1 MASPAGGI
9 VKGGAGDSG
18 GASLQPP
25 GAGESGRGPVFPSE
39 AWDRLVQ
46 FETHLKAIERFF
58 NLENHP
64 ARSSGPIAFQDNLA
78 TEVGLAERQF
88 RHLVHLGRGIMD
100 ESDANL
106 LAFRS
111 YVESEWAGDAARDA
125 LLAEYSDQKTW
136 RDSLYLL
143 LEGLQSLA
151 VLAAGLRAASSVNLA
166 TFRALGQQFR
176 SLMVHNR
183 FFSPVRARPVFLFA
197 ERLTHPVLRRAVVE
211 CPSDRFRRAMALVLS
226 IFMRHLRV
234 LSWVEVGSDRRDELL
249 DALPLLTLLRSDFVI
264 LRPFLE
270 KAFPKRF
277 FSQEETTH
285 VEEELRGRIDG
296 FSFELQVEAR
306 KAFEAFLLDFTQTTS
321 VKRMRGSIEAAH
333 GLLTALLEQAVVAV
347 VGVTLP
353 GTADKDIFPSSVMR
367 RQQSLRLR
375 EDLWLFGEVL
385 GHVIELL
392 MSSASPDGKRLA
404 YRGLLDFLTYFENLS
419 MQFVRYSDREP
430 FEHFCREMRA
440 LRDERFTDP
449 LRCEDIASNFDC
461 FRVFIQTILGLV
473 NLRADL
479 HSTVLD
485 EVRAKRALMQF
496 VRVA

>member
-1 MASPAGGI
+1 
-9 VKGGAGDSG
+9 VN
-18 GASLQPP
+18 
-25 GAGESGRGPVFPSE
+25 RGPLNGGDDAARGPAFPSE

-64 ARSSGPIAFQDNLA
+64 ARASGPIAFQDNLT
-78 TEVGLAERQF
+78 TEVMLAERQF
-88 RHLVHLGRGIMD
+88 RRLVQLGRGIMD
-100 ESDANL
+100 ETDANL
-106 LAFRS
+106 LAFRN

-136 RDSLYLL
+136 RDSLFLL
-143 LEGLQSLA
+143 LEGLQSLT
-151 VLAAGLRAASSVNLA
+151 VLAAGLRAANSVNLA

-197 ERLTHPVLRRAVVE
+197 ERLGHPIMRRAVVE
-211 CPSDRFRRAMALVLS
+211 CPSERLRRAMALVLS
-226 IFMRHLRV
+226 ILNRHLRV
-234 LSWVEVGSDRRDELL
+234 LSWVEVGSERREELL

-277 FSQEETTH
+277 FSQDKTTR
-285 VEEELRGRIDG
+285 VEEDLRARIDG
-296 FSFELQVEAR
+296 FCFELQVEAR
-306 KAFEAFLLDFTQTTS
+306 KAFEVFLLDFTQTTS
-321 VKRMRGSIEAAH
+321 VKRIKGSLEAAH

-353 GTADKDIFPSSVMR
+353 GTADKDLFPSCVMR

-385 GHVIELL
+385 GHVTEFLI
-392 MSSASPDGKRLA
+392 SPAAPESKRLA
-404 YRGLLDFLTYFENLS
+404 YKGLLDFLTYFENLS
-419 MQFVRYSDREP
+419 MQFVRYSDHEP

-440 LRDERFTDP
+440 LRDERFMDQ

-479 HSTVLD
+479 HATVLD
-485 EVRAKRALMQF
+485 DVRAKRALMQF

>member
-1 MASPAGGI
+1 MEPRPLNVRRGQGAAGG
-9 VKGGAGDSG
+9 
-18 GASLQPP
+18 
-25 GAGESGRGPVFPSE
+25 GRDGPAQEPAFPSE
-39 AWDRLVQ
+39 AWEKLVQ
-46 FETHLKAIERFF
+46 FETHLKALERFF

-64 ARSSGPIAFQDNLA
+64 ARSTGPIGFQENLA
-78 TEVGLAERQF
+78 TEVMLAEREF
-88 RHLVHLGRGIMD
+88 RRLVQLGRGIMD
-100 ESDANL
+100 ESDVNA

-111 YVESEWAGDAARDA
+111 YIESEWVGDAGRDA
-125 LLAEYSDQKTW
+125 LLAEYSNQKTW
-136 RDSLYLL
+136 RDSLFLL

-151 VLAAGLRAASSVNLA
+151 TLASGVRTANSAGLA

-176 SLMVHNR
+176 SLMAHNR

-197 ERLTHPVLRRAVVE
+197 ERLTHPILRRAVIE
-211 CPSDRFRRAMALVLS
+211 CPDEHLRRGMALVLS
-226 IFMRHLRV
+226 IYTRHLRV
-234 LSWVEVGSDRRDELL
+234 LGWIEIGSDQREELL
-249 DALPLLTLLRSDFVI
+249 DAVPLLTLLRSDFMI

-277 FSQEETTH
+277 FVQDTSTG
-285 VEEELRGRIDG
+285 VEEDLRARIDG
-296 FSFELQVEAR
+296 FCFELQVEAR

-321 VKRMRGSIEAAH
+321 LKKMRGSLEAAH
-333 GLLTALLEQAVVAV
+333 GLLTSLLEQAVTTL

-353 GTADKDIFPSSVMR
+353 GIADKDIFPSCLMR

-385 GHVIELL
+385 GHVTEFL
-392 MSSASPDGKRLA
+392 ASDALPESKKLA

-419 MQFVRYSDREP
+419 MQFVRYWDREP

-440 LRDERFTDP
+440 LRDERFSDP

>member
-1 MASPAGGI
+1 VERRPLSIGRRE
-9 VKGGAGDSG
+9 GGAGSAAG
-18 GASLQPP
+18 GA
-25 GAGESGRGPVFPSE
+25 GAEPAFPSE
-39 AWDRLVQ
+39 AWDKLVR
-46 FETHLKAIERFF
+46 FETHLKALERFF

-64 ARSSGPIAFQDNLA
+64 ARSTGPVSFQENLA
-78 TEVGLAERQF
+78 TEVLLAERQF
-88 RHLVHLGRGIMD
+88 RRLLQLGRGIMD
-100 ESDANL
+100 ESDANA

-111 YVESEWAGDAARDA
+111 YVESEWVGDAGRDA
-125 LLAEYSDQKTW
+125 LLAEYSSQKTW
-136 RDSLYLL
+136 RDSLFLL

-151 VLAAGLRAASSVNLA
+151 TLASGLRTANAAGLA

-197 ERLTHPVLRRAVVE
+197 ERLTHPLLRRAVVE
-211 CPSDRFRRAMALVLS
+211 CPNDHVRRGMALVLS
-226 IFMRHLRV
+226 IYARHLRV
-234 LSWVEVGSDRRDELL
+234 LSWIEVRSELREELL

-270 KAFPKRF
+270 KAFPSRF
-277 FSQEETTH
+277 LAHDTPTG
-285 VEEELRGRIDG
+285 VEDDLRARVDG
-296 FSFELQVEAR
+296 FCFELQVEAR
-306 KAFEAFLLDFTQTTS
+306 KAFEVFLLDFTQS
-321 VKRMRGSIEAAH
+321 ASLKRMRGALEAAH
-333 GLLTALLEQAVVAV
+333 GLLTSLLEQAVTTLVS
-347 VGVTLP
+347 VTLP
-353 GTADKDIFPSSVMR
+353 GVADKDIFPGSLMR

-385 GHVIELL
+385 GHITEFLV
-392 MSSASPDGKRLA
+392 SDATPDRKRQA
-404 YRGLLDFLTYFENLS
+404 YKGLLDFLTYFENLS
-419 MQFVRYSDREP
+419 LQFVRTWDREP

-440 LRDERFTDP
+440 LREERFEDP

-479 HSTVLD
+479 QSAALD
-485 EVRAKRALMQF
+485 EVRARRALLQF

>member
-1 MASPAGGI
+1 MQRRPLNGNRGPSGAGG
-9 VKGGAGDSG
+9 GGDGSV
-18 GASLQPP
+18 P
-25 GAGESGRGPVFPSE
+25 GPAFPSE
-39 AWDRLVQ
+39 AWDKLVQ
-46 FETHLKAIERFF
+46 FETYLKALERFF

-64 ARSSGPIAFQDNLA
+64 ARSSGPVGFQENLA
-78 TEVGLAERQF
+78 TEVALTERQF
-88 RHLVHLGRGIMD
+88 RRLVQLGRGIMD
-100 ESDANL
+100 ESDANA

-111 YVESEWAGDAARDA
+111 YVESEWIGDAGRDA
-125 LLAEYSDQKTW
+125 LLAEHSSQKTW
-136 RDSLYLL
+136 RDSLFLL

-151 VLAAGLRAASSVNLA
+151 TLASGLRTSNSVGLA

-176 SLMVHNR
+176 SLMAHNR

-197 ERLTHPVLRRAVVE
+197 ERLTHPILRRAVVE
-211 CPSDRFRRAMALVLS
+211 CPTEHLRRGMALVLS
-226 IFMRHLRV
+226 IYSRHLRV
-234 LSWVEVGSDRRDELL
+234 LSWVEFRSEQREELL

-277 FSQEETTH
+277 FAQDTTTR
-285 VEEELRGRIDG
+285 VEEEMRARIDS
-296 FSFELQVEAR
+296 FCFELQVEAR

-321 VKRMRGSIEAAH
+321 VKKMRGSLEAAH
-333 GLLTALLEQAVVAV
+333 GLLSSLLEQAVTTV

-353 GTADKDIFPSSVMR
+353 GTADKDIFPGCLMR

-385 GHVIELL
+385 GHVTEFLVSAA
-392 MSSASPDGKRLA
+392 SSESKKLA

-419 MQFVRYSDREP
+419 MQFVRYWDREP

-440 LRDERFTDP
+440 LRDERFVDS

-479 HSTVLD
+479 HATALD